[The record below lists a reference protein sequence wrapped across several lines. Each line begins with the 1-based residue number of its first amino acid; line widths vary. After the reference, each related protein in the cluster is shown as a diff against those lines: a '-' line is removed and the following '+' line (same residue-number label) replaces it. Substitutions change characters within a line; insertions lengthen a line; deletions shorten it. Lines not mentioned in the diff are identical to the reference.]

1 MDEAAAYL
9 ASLEPTTIVL
19 FSSLPGEVAVDR
31 LITVG
36 RHRYGVTRTPR
47 NGWLTIH
54 PWDAPRERHPFGF
67 SQPVADAEIIPA
79 EELGV
84 VLVPALAFDRHG
96 VRLGRG
102 AGYYD
107 ELFSRLPASVGR
119 VGITPSALV
128 VEQLPRE
135 AHDIPMHLLITEGT
149 SPPGVLPPDDARIR
163 PA

>member
-1 MDEAAAYL
+1 MIQPEATASKPEWRRWARSVHQSGVVDAVGDRIVDEAAAYL

-31 LITVG
+31 LIT
-36 RHRYGVTRTPR
+36 
-47 NGWLTIH
+47 
-54 PWDAPRERHPFGF
+54 PRERHPFGF

-128 VEQLPRE
+128 VEQLPRA
-135 AHDIPMHLLITEGT
+135 AHDIPMHLLITEAGILEV
-149 SPPGVLPPDDARIR
+149 SGG
-163 PA
+163 